1 MGKIFFKRGE
11 QMSKNSSSEQL
22 FEGQTTHPLSQE
34 EKAELF
40 KKCRLIN
47 PDENSNQQFSD
58 AINVLNQTPTGAQTL
73 RYMLE
78 ADDTFRFDMKGNPNS
93 TSVAAYTPISD
104 VVTFHADLTHEPTQ
118 MAMSLAHEATHDLQS
133 SQTKYFARA
142 LAGKSVSKVLHDAE
156 TQALTQQLAYELNV
170 NSSSDLQIEVIAQ
183 NNERDGLPPK
193 EAKEAAISYT
203 LEPDTEYNQVYAA
216 SYKMWQEYAH
226 NPEKTPKGCLKFT
239 PKEGVDIEEAKE
251 AYVKQMASQHTR
263 AIFAKDFVAHAY
275 PETSNEGATH
285 FNAEFTVSAAQAYRE
300 KDKNSSGDVVVPFK
314 MVEDMKKRNPL
325 VRQPDYNPIRK
336 AHGQPEVKYASNV
349 NQENKE
355 ATLSSVTNQ
364 EVMAPKTPEQSATSK
379 AVIQPPQTA
388 LAQAEPPV
396 QAPVTPE
403 QSAASEAVI
412 QPPQAALAQ
421 AKVPVQAPKTPLT
434 NNDPSLETQE
444 VNAPRLSKNS
454 MAATLL
460 IHGQNISQENDIN
473 PITLQQMNGQRTA

>member
-1 MGKIFFKRGE
+1 
-11 QMSKNSSSEQL
+11 MSENSSSEQL
-22 FEGQTTHPLSQE
+22 FEGQTTHPLSQK

-104 VVTFHADLTHEPTQ
+104 VVTFHTDLTHEPTQ
-118 MAMSLAHEATHDLQS
+118 MAMALAHEATHDLQS

-142 LAGKSVSKVLHDAE
+142 LAGKSVSKVLYDAE

-183 NNERDGLPPK
+183 NNERDGLPPE

-216 SYKMWQEYAH
+216 SYKMWQEYAD
-226 NPEKTPKGCLKFT
+226 NPEKTQKGCLKFT
-239 PKEGVDIEEAKE
+239 PKEGVDPEEAKV
-251 AYVKQMASQHTR
+251 AYAHQMASYHTR

-285 FNAEFTVSAAQAYRE
+285 FNAEMTMEFAKGYR
-300 KDKNSSGDVVVPFK
+300 KQDCDKVTVPFK
-314 MVEDMKKRNPL
+314 MVEEIKKRNPL
-325 VRQPDYNPIRK
+325 IRQPDYNPIRK
-336 AHGQPEVKYASNV
+336 ANGQPEVKYASSV

-364 EVMAPKTPEQSATSK
+364 EAMTPKA
-379 AVIQPPQTA
+379 
-388 LAQAEPPV
+388 
-396 QAPVTPE
+396 PE

-412 QPPQAALAQ
+412 QPPQTALAQ
-421 AKVPVQAPKTPLT
+421 AEAPVQSPQTSLT
-434 NNDPSLETQE
+434 NNDSSLEAQE
-444 VNAPRLSKNS
+444 ANAPHLSKNS

-460 IHGQNISQENDIN
+460 SHGQNISQENDIN
-473 PITLQQMNGQRTA
+473 PITLQQMNGERTA